1 MTAHI
6 EAKKDEI
13 AQTVIMP
20 GDPLRA
26 KFIAE
31 TYLLNK
37 PTAYFPAASNPSN
50 PE

>member
-20 GDPLRA
+20 GYPFLA
-26 KFIAE
+26 KFIG
-31 TYLLNK
+31 
-37 PTAYFPAASNPSN
+37 
-50 PE
+50 